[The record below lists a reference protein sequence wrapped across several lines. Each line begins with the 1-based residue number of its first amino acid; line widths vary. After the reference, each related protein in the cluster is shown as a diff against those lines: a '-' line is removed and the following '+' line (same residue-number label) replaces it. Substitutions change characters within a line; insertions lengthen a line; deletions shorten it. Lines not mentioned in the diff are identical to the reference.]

1 MAEPGDPNAPDDRAP
16 APTPRGH
23 GSDDHSHDD
32 LIGFTSPA
40 SLTGRDRSSFDPPK
54 AAPEPEAAPRP
65 EPVPTPPPAAE
76 IEESEPDLFDA
87 PPPRPSPPLRDV
99 PAATAPIPPVTE
111 PAPARP
117 STDAPLDF
125 DHLARTATPIPAASP
140 AAATPP
146 PAEAP
151 VPDLGA
157 VPAWAKETAP
167 SRPTV
172 REAAA
177 FGRGPTAKGPVEG
190 SMSLYTVYALILFAV
205 PTLGVSA
212 LIALVAVTG
221 RPGPEQ
227 ALARSHFV
235 FQQRTLWIAAIA
247 AVLGVVLIAVNLGV
261 FVLFI
266 MAVWVVVRGAA
277 GLLALAS
284 GRAFANPRTLW
295 I

>member
-16 APTPRGH
+16 VNSAP
-23 GSDDHSHDD
+23 DDHSHDD

-40 SLTGRDRSSFDPPK
+40 SLTGRERARLDAPG
-54 AAPEPEAAPRP
+54 AAPKP
-65 EPVPTPPPAAE
+65 PVDME
-76 IEESEPDLFDA
+76 VEDEPDLFD
-87 PPPRPSPPLRDV
+87 PPPRHPFPADRPEFEPVRAAPAPEPSP
-99 PAATAPIPPVTE
+99 E
-111 PAPARP
+111 PAPEPIA
-117 STDAPLDF
+117 AP
-125 DHLARTATPIPAASP
+125 R
-140 AAATPP
+140 
-146 PAEAP
+146 

-157 VPAWAKETAP
+157 VPSWARTTASASPRP
-167 SRPTV
+167 SV
-172 REAAA
+172 RDAAPFGRAAA
-177 FGRGPTAKGPVEG
+177 PVEG
-190 SMSLYTVYALILFAV
+190 AMSLYAVYALILFAV

-247 AVLGVVLIAVNLGV
+247 AILGAVLIAVNLGV

-266 MAVWVVVRGAA
+266 MAVWVLVRGAS
-277 GLLALAS
+277 GLLALA
-284 GRAFANPRTLW
+284 GGKPIANPRTPL